1 MVEYYKQDEIK
12 NYIKANLY
20 NYDLSDKIDI
30 EQIHQDL
37 FNVDYFIIGYYHCE
51 KWLNNNVFECIEVIK
66 EYEED
71 MLGEVQT
78 DFSNSENVCNMYAY
92 IVGER
97 VIKDT
102 IKEYLFDK
110 CYELITRDKHVVLHH
125 EINNKVMLDRLWIN
139 MITLGEGGY

>member
-12 NYIKANLY
+12 NYIKANLDD
-20 NYDLSDKIDI
+20 YDLTCEIDI
-30 EQIHQDL
+30 EEIHHDL
-37 FNVDYFIIGYYHCE
+37 FNNDYFIIGYYHCE

-66 EYEED
+66 EYEEE

-78 DFSNSENVCNMYAY
+78 DFSNSEHVCNMYAY

-102 IKEYLFDK
+102 IKEYLFNK
-110 CYELITRDKHVVLHH
+110 CYELMTSN
-125 EINNKVMLDRLWIN
+125 NNKDEELNRLFIN
-139 MITLGEGGY
+139 MITLSEGGY